1 MTKKKKLTLHLA
13 FAVFAAGVAQAG
25 GLPVFKCGSG
35 KQGAVSKDEGALLG
49 CFAKYVLKPDNPD
62 PTMSATLTACNTKAN
77 GALDAAFTKLAP
89 LPACPGDPTE
99 VHSEVDHCVQV
110 VVDTMGPIPTGQEKC
125 AAAKLKAAGKG
136 AASEVKCLS
145 KEAGK
150 GGLCATPSNVSN
162 GIVAPCPATPCLT
175 GETCVGGLCVTACSP
190 TCPTGTACVGGLC
203 LSKTACGTDQDCT
216 SVGGNCIA
224 IPPAMECSVS
234 LAPCTQDADCGSTGG
249 TCVDACVKKATDKTK
264 AALDKAN
271 LAAPCV
277 GADVAI
283 QASIDINCVKTIAG
297 GLPGKAANV
306 CGNGVIESGETCDDG
321 NTLDGDSCPGKTCN
335 IAACTVD
342 TTRHQGVSLQLTTPG
357 SLTVGALTVYVD
369 YPEGQ
374 VRMPVTTD
382 PGTVTDGPLHDLSY
396 AFKDP
401 VLDVTFTDGLPAN
414 GAGPMLQVTFDGC
427 QGTALPV
434 AGDYKCTILDAA
446 DELGTIIDPSTPGFF
461 CTVTIP

>member
-13 FAVFAAGVAQAG
+13 FAVLAAGVAQAG

-62 PTMSATLTACNTKAN
+62 PTMSPTLAACNTKAN
-77 GALDAAFTKLAP
+77 GGLDAAFTKLAP

-99 VHSEVDHCVQV
+99 VHPEINQCVTV
-110 VVDTMGPIPTGQEKC
+110 VVDTMGQIPTGQEKC

-162 GIVAPCPATPCLT
+162 GIVTPCPTTPCPA
-175 GETCVGGLCVTACSP
+175 GQTCVDGLCVTACSP

-203 LSKTACGTDQDCT
+203 LTKTACDVDNPLCT
-216 SVGGNCIA
+216 PGNCIA
-224 IPPAMECSVS
+224 VPPAKECSVS
-234 LAPCTQDADCGSTGG
+234 LAVCTQDADCGSTGG
-249 TCVDACVKKATDKTK
+249 SCVDACLKKATDKTK
-264 AALDKAN
+264 GALDKAD
-271 LAAPCV
+271 LAGPCV
-277 GADVAI
+277 GTDVGI
-283 QASIDINCVKTIAG
+283 QASIDISCVKTIAG
-297 GLPGKAANV
+297 GLPGKPANV

-321 NTLDGDSCPGKTCN
+321 NQLDGDSCPHNCAIN
-335 IAACTVD
+335 ACTVD
-342 TTRHQGVSLQLTTPG
+342 TTHHQSVSLQLATPG
-357 SLTVGALTVYVD
+357 SVGPVGALTVFVD

-374 VRMPVTTD
+374 VRIPVTTD
-382 PGTVTDGPLHDLSY
+382 PGTVTDGPLNDLSY

-401 VLDVTFTDGLPAN
+401 VLDVTFADGLPAN
-414 GAGPMLQVTFDGC
+414 GAGPMLQVTFDVC
-427 QGTALPV
+427 QGQPLPS
-434 AGDYKCTILDAA
+434 ASAYSCKILDAS
-446 DELGTIIDPSTPGFF
+446 DEVGTSIDPSTPGFN